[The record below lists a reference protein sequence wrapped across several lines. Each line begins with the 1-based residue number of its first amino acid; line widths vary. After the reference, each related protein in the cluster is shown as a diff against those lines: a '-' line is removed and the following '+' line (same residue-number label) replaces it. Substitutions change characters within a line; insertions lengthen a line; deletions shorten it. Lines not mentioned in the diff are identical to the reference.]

1 MTRFNSVVLDVDS
14 TLSGIEGIDWL
25 ASLRGAEVKAWS
37 TELTD
42 RAMRG
47 EIPIEAVYG
56 QRMNKVRPTKAEISK
71 LADEYLS
78 RIAKGAR
85 ETLTA
90 LAAENVSLA
99 MISGGLREAILPLA
113 RELGV
118 ADKNVH
124 AVSVF
129 FDSDGGYAGFDES
142 SPLTTQTGKKSTVA
156 TMDLRGP
163 ILAVGDGMTDCEMKS
178 EVSKFAAFT
187 GFTRREPVVERAD
200 FVIENFDQLRELILQ

>member
-90 LAAENVSLA
+90 LAAENV
-99 MISGGLREAILPLA
+99 RKQ
-113 RELGV
+113 R
-118 ADKNVH
+118 
-124 AVSVF
+124 
-129 FDSDGGYAGFDES
+129 
-142 SPLTTQTGKKSTVA
+142 KKVVT
-156 TMDLRGP
+156 P
-163 ILAVGDGMTDCEMKS
+163 
-178 EVSKFAAFT
+178 T
-187 GFTRREPVVERAD
+187 GFEPVA
-200 FVIENFDQLRELILQ
+200 LRLGI